1 MDQVTTPS
9 FVEAS
14 TEAAFEWRLENLL
27 RAGYDERSSLLIA
40 LTPEIDLHSAIELLE
55 RGCALP
61 TALRILL

>member
-1 MDQVTTPS
+1 VDQATTQS
-9 FVEAS
+9 CIEVS
-14 TEAAFEWRLENLL
+14 TEAAFEWRLENLR

-55 RGCALP
+55 RGCTLP

>member
-1 MDQVTTPS
+1 VDQVKTPS

-55 RGCALP
+55 RGCTLP